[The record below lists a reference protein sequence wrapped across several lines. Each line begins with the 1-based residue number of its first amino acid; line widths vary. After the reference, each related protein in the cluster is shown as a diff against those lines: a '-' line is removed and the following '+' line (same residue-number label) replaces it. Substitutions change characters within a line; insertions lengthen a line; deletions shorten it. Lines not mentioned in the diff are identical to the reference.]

1 VSIFATR
8 GAKSIAGGPR
18 IVMVATLGLRH
29 VSDRSVRTAFA
40 LSLATLA
47 GLAALSLRSIGR
59 LIDTSQW
66 VSHSEYVLDRIDD
79 LQLAVARAES
89 AARGYDLS
97 GEERYRKPFDTA
109 AEQAQLIINDLHASV
124 EDAAQGRRI
133 DALAAKVKAKL
144 DFQRYKMQVRRES
157 GLAAV
162 TELFRSG
169 QGQALMREVDRETD
183 AIKAEQERLM
193 AARARVERRSAEM
206 SIAAVAAGSV
216 IGICILIAVYMY
228 LEREIARRRASE
240 KRLMLLNRLYSVLS
254 QVNQAIVRIRDREEL
269 FRETCRIAVEYGQLR
284 MAWVGV
290 VDAETGMVRPAA
302 HWGVEDGYLAG
313 VSISVADD
321 ASGRGPTGAALREG
335 RVFVCRDIAS
345 DERMLPWRDA
355 AIARG
360 YRSAAAFPVQLDG
373 KTACALTVYAA
384 DAGVFDEETL
394 ALLKEVAV
402 DLSFAL
408 ASIDQEAQ
416 RHAAEEQIRQMNADL
431 ELLVSE
437 RTTQLAEANRELAAR
452 NEELAHS
459 SRMKSEF
466 LARISHEFRTPLNA
480 IVGFSDVLAEEPDG
494 PLNESYREYIRHV
507 RQGAHHLLDL
517 VNDVL
522 DLSRIE
528 AGRIELRY
536 EEFAAGDALS
546 EALGAT
552 TALAEIKQI
561 HVEAAADRDIRVYAD
576 RTRFKQILYNLLSNA
591 VKFTPERG
599 SVQVTVGREGGE
611 VRIEVADTGVGIPIE
626 EQSAIFREFHQ
637 VAPGAGGREG
647 AGLGLAITKRLVELH
662 GGRIWVES
670 EPGHGSRFFFTV
682 PAAQAATA

>member
-1 VSIFATR
+1 MTIFATR
-8 GAKSIAGGPR
+8 GAKSSARGPK
-18 IVMVATLGLRH
+18 IVIVAFGLRH
-29 VSDRSVRTAFA
+29 VSEKAVRTAFA
-40 LSLATLA
+40 VALATLA
-47 GLAALSLRSIGR
+47 VLAALSLRSIDR
-59 LIDTSQW
+59 LIDTSRW
-66 VSHSEYVLDRIDD
+66 VSHTEYVLDRIDD
-79 LQLAVARAES
+79 LLLAVARAES
-89 AARGYDLS
+89 AGRGYDLS
-97 GEERYRKPFDTA
+97 GEEAFRKPFDTA
-109 AEQAQLIINDLHASV
+109 AQQAQLIINDLHASV
-124 EDAAQGRRI
+124 DDPAQARRI
-133 DALAAKVKAKL
+133 DALAAKVNAKL
-144 DFQRYKMQVRRES
+144 DFHRYKMQLRRER
-157 GLAAV
+157 GVAAV
-162 TELFRSG
+162 LELFKSG
-169 QGQALMREVDRETD
+169 RGQALMRDVGREAA
-183 AIKAEQERLM
+183 AIKAEQEGLV

-240 KRLMLLNRLYSVLS
+240 RRLMQLNRLYAVLS

-290 VDAETGMVRPAA
+290 VDAETGIVKPAA
-302 HWGVEDGYLAG
+302 HWGVEDGYLSGIA
-313 VSISVADD
+313 ISVANG
-321 ASGRGPTGAALREG
+321 SSSRGPTGTALREG
-335 RVFVCRDIAS
+335 QVFVCRDIAN
-345 DERMLPWRDA
+345 DERMLPWREA
-355 AIARG
+355 ALQRG
-360 YRSAAAFPVQLDG
+360 YRSSAAFPVQIDG
-373 KTACALTVYAA
+373 ETTCALTVYAA
-384 DAGVFDEETL
+384 DSGVFDEETL

-408 ASIDQEAQ
+408 ATIDQES
-416 RHAAEEQIRQMNADL
+416 RRRSAEEQIRQLNADL
-431 ELLVSE
+431 ELLVAE
-437 RTTQLAEANRELAAR
+437 RTTQLAGANRELASR

-494 PLNESYREYIRHV
+494 PLNESYREYIQHV

-552 TALAEIKQI
+552 SALAEIKQI
-561 HVEAAADRDIRVYAD
+561 RVEAAVDRDIRVYAD

-591 VKFTPERG
+591 LKFTLEQG
-599 SVQVTVGREGGE
+599 SVKVTVARDNGE
-611 VRIEVADTGVGIPIE
+611 VRIEVADTGVGIPLE
-626 EQSAIFREFHQ
+626 EQTAIFREFHQ

-682 PAAQAATA
+682 PAAQAAAA